1 MEEFNDVHNH
11 FLFIYSRHLLIR
23 PMHEAL
29 KKQMESELNSR
40 RTHVE
45 SENEDFSE
53 IQEILKDAPKT
64 YTVTGA
70 SCDGGTLK
78 LKIGTSYDRLLMLIQ
93 RLG

>member
-11 FLFIYSRHLLIR
+11 FLVYSRHLLR

-29 KKQMESELNSR
+29 KKQMESELNS

-64 YTVTGA
+64 YNRG
-70 SCDGGTLK
+70 
-78 LKIGTSYDRLLMLIQ
+78 
-93 RLG
+93 